1 MGSVAVSNCND
12 FWDELGC
19 VTAQSRSFSRWC
31 KHLCMWVVA
40 CLFVFYCVFCGG
52 EAVSDCHGF
61 WDMSQLGRGVI
72 AFDRCVCV
80 YVGGFVGAVC
90 G

>member
-1 MGSVAVSNCND
+1 MCVRSQGDSLIAIGGVRAASVCVSSVAVSNCND

-61 WDMSQLGRGVI
+61 WD
-72 AFDRCVCV
+72 
-80 YVGGFVGAVC
+80 
-90 G
+90 